1 MTAVP
6 RQPLMEARSN
16 TLTINVLFFTSPAIR
31 SNIFGTYIYIYTVFR
46 DSEETETRSVK
57 MSTCIFDS
65 GENRGS
71 FFLLLYI

>member
-16 TLTINVLFFTSPAIR
+16 TLTINALFFASPAIR
-31 SNIFGTYIYIYTVFR
+31 SNIFGIYIYIYIYTVFR

-57 MSTCIFDS
+57 MLTRIFDS
-65 GENRGS
+65 GENRG
-71 FFLLLYI
+71 